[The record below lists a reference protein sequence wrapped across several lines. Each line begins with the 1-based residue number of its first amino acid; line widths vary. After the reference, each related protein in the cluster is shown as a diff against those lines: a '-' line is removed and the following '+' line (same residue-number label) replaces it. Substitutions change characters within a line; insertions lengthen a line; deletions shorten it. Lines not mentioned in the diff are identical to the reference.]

1 MSTALVAASIGWIS
15 CPPAHRSEPDGFTI
29 ILISCWSRRS
39 GQRPISFKRRRRG
52 KEASDRKD
60 LGDRAGLRRDP
71 CGSAGSDRHH
81 ATPLQDEE
89 AVLELLRPGYGDPLE
104 LGLHSV
110 GPWIRCLDQDRC
122 TENAWALSSAQP
134 FLEEHLQGCRD
145 DGHYATQ
152 EGSHLCSHRTAP
164 RQRHEADA
172 REAEP
177 GTIRNITGSGVASSV
192 RCSIGRMTSV
202 IRPSSRGAERRTGP
216 APIPGQGG
224 RRVLCRRRCS

>member
-134 FLEEHLQGCRD
+134 FLEEHLLLKSIFKGAATTVITQRKKD
-145 DGHYATQ
+145 PIYARTERPLDSGTKPMLAKLSLARFVISQ
-152 EGSHLCSHRTAP
+152 VLGSLLACV
-164 RQRHEADA
+164 A
-172 REAEP
+172 R
-177 GTIRNITGSGVASSV
+177 
-192 RCSIGRMTSV
+192 
-202 IRPSSRGAERRTGP
+202 
-216 APIPGQGG
+216 
-224 RRVLCRRRCS
+224 